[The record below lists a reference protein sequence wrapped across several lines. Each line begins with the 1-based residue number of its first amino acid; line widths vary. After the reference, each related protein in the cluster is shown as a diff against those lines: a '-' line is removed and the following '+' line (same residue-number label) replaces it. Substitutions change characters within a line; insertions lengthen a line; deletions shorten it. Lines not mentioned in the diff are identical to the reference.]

1 MKFAFHLKH
10 PLTGLL
16 LLVIPGLLFAQRT
29 PLDEPIESWVSH
41 IMLQRLGWG
50 ESALEGKPECRL
62 TFRGAILFA
71 PGAPESFK
79 RYVTERF
86 GGVNVQ
92 YQIFNRWT
100 FTASGSTGPMGNPIT
115 LTYSFVPD
123 GTFIPNDG
131 LGSGN
136 SNLQAVLTSQFG
148 SSTLWRQKFAEAF
161 ARWSQLTGLN
171 IVLDNDDGAPFRDYA
186 GVLGVRGDVR
196 IGGFGFNPQ
205 VLAYNYF
212 PNVGDMV
219 LNTNINWGGNSG
231 NNWRLLRNTV
241 MHEHGHGFGLNHVGP
256 NDGTKLLEEF
266 LNTNFD
272 GPQDDDIQGGQ
283 RLYGDDWENN
293 DSASTAN
300 NVGTVTNG
308 MAINDLSTDDDA
320 DRDWYRLIIPAGKTV
335 TITCTPVGRTYLQ
348 GPAGGPYSSRSSHM
362 INDLAIRVYDD
373 AGTTLLASVNNT
385 GRGSSEVLSNFVPP
399 RNNTIKLLIEN
410 VSPFT
415 DDIQRYRL
423 SFNLAPLTE
432 GYVPENFSL
441 PRGILM
447 SGNLQSLFNSDD
459 NRLEIRPG
467 FVLNQSEPP
476 VQLVVESTARTDTI
490 ARLQFRL
497 EARVNTQNISQSIQL
512 FNFQTNSYETVD
524 TRPATLTDSI
534 VDIDITTNAS
544 RFVQPGTN
552 LIRARITYISSGL
565 VLIYPWLVG
574 IDQTVWTIT
583 YP

>member
-1 MKFAFHLKH
+1 
-10 PLTGLL
+10 
-16 LLVIPGLLFAQRT
+16 
-29 PLDEPIESWVSH
+29 
-41 IMLQRLGWG
+41 
-50 ESALEGKPECRL
+50 
-62 TFRGAILFA
+62 
-71 PGAPESFK
+71 
-79 RYVTERF
+79 
-86 GGVNVQ
+86 
-92 YQIFNRWT
+92 
-100 FTASGSTGPMGNPIT
+100 
-115 LTYSFVPD
+115 
-123 GTFIPNDG
+123 
-131 LGSGN
+131 
-136 SNLQAVLTSQFG
+136 
-148 SSTLWRQKFAEAF
+148 
-161 ARWSQLTGLN
+161 
-171 IVLDNDDGAPFRDYA
+171 
-186 GVLGVRGDVR
+186 
-196 IGGFGFNPQ
+196 
-205 VLAYNYF
+205 
-212 PNVGDMV
+212 
-219 LNTNINWGGNSG
+219 
-231 NNWRLLRNTV
+231 
-241 MHEHGHGFGLNHVGP
+241 
-256 NDGTKLLEEF
+256 
-266 LNTNFD
+266 
-272 GPQDDDIQGGQ
+272 
-283 RLYGDDWENN
+283 
-293 DSASTAN
+293 
-300 NVGTVTNG
+300 
-308 MAINDLSTDDDA
+308 
-320 DRDWYRLIIPAGKTV
+320 
-335 TITCTPVGRTYLQ
+335 
-348 GPAGGPYSSRSSHM
+348 
-362 INDLAIRVYDD
+362 
-373 AGTTLLASVNNT
+373 
-385 GRGSSEVLSNFVPP
+385 VPP